1 MYDVTI
7 KTNFRFKPVEPI
19 MVKSMRE
26 SLIYISGVSRRRF
39 LSGKPLKVRS
49 GRLRN
54 SLKVPGMEGIFKIVR
69 SAMKILGRLGT
80 RVPYGPTHE
89 YGATI
94 KPIRSQWLTIPLQ
107 AVKTRAGVA
116 RGRARDFTNTFFRR
130 SKTGNLILFQ
140 KRGKG
145 IVPLFVLKKQVKIP
159 KRAFLE
165 PAVKKSLGWITDRFS
180 RNIAEGAV
188 VVK

>member
-26 SLIYISGVSRRRF
+26 SLLHVSGVSRRRF
-39 LSGKPLKVRS
+39 LSGRPLKVRS
-49 GRLRN
+49 GRLRS
-54 SLKVPGMEGIFKIVR
+54 SLKVPGMEGIFKIER
-69 SAMKILGRLGT
+69 RAMEILGRLGT
-80 RVPYGPTHE
+80 KVPYGPTHE

-94 KPIRSQWLTIPLQ
+94 KPVRKQWLTIPLG
-107 AVKTRAGVA
+107 AVKTPAGVA
-116 RGRARDFTNTFFRR
+116 RGRARDFQNTFFRR

-140 KRGKG
+140 KRGER
-145 IVPLFVLKKQVKIP
+145 IIPLFVLKKQVKIP
-159 KRAFLE
+159 KRPYLD
-165 PAVKKSLGWITDRFS
+165 PAVRKSLGWITDRFS
-180 RNIAEGAV
+180 KNIAEGAV